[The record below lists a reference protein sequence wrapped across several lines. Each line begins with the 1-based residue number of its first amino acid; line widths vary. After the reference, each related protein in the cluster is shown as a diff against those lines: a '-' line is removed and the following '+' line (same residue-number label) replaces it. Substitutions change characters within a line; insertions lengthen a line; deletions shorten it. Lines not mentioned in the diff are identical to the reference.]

1 MRSRGWFRLLCLAAA
16 VAAVLMLSAACGD
29 NEDEGTATASPIH
42 GAATGTPA
50 ATPKATGTPAATPKA
65 TGTPAGSPAAAVP
78 ELADSVLQVGSDIA
92 YAPIEFFQEG
102 TQNPEGLDIDLA
114 DALAAQMGVTTQFVN
129 TGFDGIIGALNA
141 SRFDILMSAMTVTDE
156 RSLEIDFIPYFIAGT
171 DILVPAGN
179 PNNIQGLE
187 DLSGL
192 TAAVQIATI
201 QVDQLTAANADLKA
215 AGKPEINVL
224 TFDQNPLAVEQ
235 LKVGRADA
243 VLADSPVAANDARLS
258 NGALE
263 AVGLTIPPEPY
274 GIGVRKESTQL
285 KAAVESA
292 LQALIANGKYGQ
304 ILKDWGLEGGAI
316 E

>member
-1 MRSRGWFRLLCLAAA
+1 MRSGRWFRLFSLVAA
-16 VAAVLMLSAACGD
+16 VAVVAMLFAACGD
-29 NEDEGTATASPIH
+29 DEEEGTSTATPAR
-42 GAATGTPA
+42 TGTAA
-50 ATPKATGTPAATPKA
+50 ATPKATGTAAATPKA

>member
-102 TQNPEGLDIDLA
+102 TQNPQGLDIDLA
-114 DALAAQMGVTTQFVN
+114 DALAAEMGVTTTFVN

-156 RSLEIDFIPYFIAGT
+156 RSLEIDFIPYFNAGT
-171 DILVPAGN
+171 DILVAAGN
-179 PNNIQGLE
+179 PKNIAGIE

-192 TAAVQIATI
+192 TVGVQIATI
-201 QVDQLTAANADLKA
+201 QVDQLKAANDALKTA
-215 AGKPEINVL
+215 NKPEINVL

-243 VLADSPVAANDARLS
+243 VIADSPVVANDALLS
-258 NGALE
+258 DGQLE
-263 AVGLTIPPEPY
+263 AVGLAIEAAPY

-285 KAAVESA
+285 KAAVEGA
-292 LQALIANGKYGQ
+292 LQALIANGQYGQ
-304 ILKDWGLEGGAI
+304 ILDKWSLSGGAI